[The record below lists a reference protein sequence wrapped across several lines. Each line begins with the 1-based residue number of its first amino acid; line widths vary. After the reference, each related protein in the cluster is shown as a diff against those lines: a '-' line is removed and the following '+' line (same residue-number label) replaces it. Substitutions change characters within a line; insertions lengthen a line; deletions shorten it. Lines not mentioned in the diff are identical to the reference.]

1 MADAA
6 WQRLLRY
13 PAELPLVHVDHSHRA
28 VLMSRPAQAPTGT
41 IMGFDGNYRVLLQ
54 VEVYRDDGSAA
65 PDILFYDLEDMEGEK
80 LAFEKQKIENQVRE
94 SVLLSLQQGYMTN
107 FVLVEHNAEWKTVAE
122 VKNERVN
129 INTKLLYTY
138 LKETAKTPN
147 CRMYLTES
155 NNGPKS
161 MPQL

>member
-28 VLMSRPAQAPTGT
+28 VLTSRPAQAPTGM
-41 IMGFDGNYRVLLQ
+41 IMGFDSNYRLLLL
-54 VEVYRDDGSAA
+54 VEVYRDDGSAS
-65 PDILFYDLEDMEGEK
+65 PDISFYDLEDMDHEK

-138 LKETAKTPN
+138 LKETAKTPK

-155 NNGPKS
+155 SKGPKQ